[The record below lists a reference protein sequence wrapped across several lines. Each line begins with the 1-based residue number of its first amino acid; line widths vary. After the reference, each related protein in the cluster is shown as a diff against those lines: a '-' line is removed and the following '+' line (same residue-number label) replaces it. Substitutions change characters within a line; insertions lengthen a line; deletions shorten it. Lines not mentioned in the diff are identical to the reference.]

1 MITTSVRLS
10 HFKKILLT
18 ESGVRQSG
26 QSGQIFDRFCGGDKL
41 IKYFANKFKSY
52 FLLTYPMQNSF
63 SDKIKSLLIKVLYLD
78 FVKKVTDAI
87 VTRGVL

>member
-18 ESGVRQSG
+18 ESGVR

-63 SDKIKSLLIKVLYLD
+63 SDKIKSLLIKVFYLD

>member
-1 MITTSVRLS
+1 MITTSVRLP

-18 ESGVRQSG
+18 EG
-26 QSGQIFDRFCGGDKL
+26 KL
-41 IKYFANKFKSY
+41 INYLGKFLTD
-52 FLLTYPMQNSF
+52 FVGETYPMQNSF
-63 SDKIKSLLIKVLYLD
+63 SDKIKSLLIKVFYLD